1 MQKQLSIFKNNS
13 IQRILHSRNLIKLL
27 TLFISYLESHE
38 SVHHHD
44 KDKDENKEEEEDKS
58 SSLLTTSDRSIISC
72 SIPSIHHDNIMF
84 RNGVHN
90 ITWLSNNLNRR
101 LNNSHGRLNN
111 LNSRLLL
118 DIGNLWASIHLY
130 SGIRESL
137 EALVDLIIG
146 VLAKTLL
153 LLGELLLLLGELL
166 LLLLLREALVNFRS
180 RRSVSGIIGKIEVL
194 LNAGSSGKGIGIL
207 ARMGVDVD
215 ELVVEDGLGVGIVEI
230 VNVGVHLEEMV
241 GQK

>member
-1 MQKQLSIFKNNS
+1 ML
-13 IQRILHSRNLIKLL
+13 
-27 TLFISYLESHE
+27 
-38 SVHHHD
+38 
-44 KDKDENKEEEEDKS
+44 
-58 SSLLTTSDRSIISC
+58 
-72 SIPSIHHDNIMF
+72 

-101 LNNSHGRLNN
+101 LDDSHGRLNN

-118 DIGNLWASIHLY
+118 DIGNLWASIHLHG
-130 SGIRESL
+130 SIRESL
-137 EALVDLIIG
+137 EALIDLIIG

-153 LLGELLLLLGELL
+153 LLGELLLLLLGELL

-194 LNAGSSGKGIGIL
+194 LNAGSSGKGIGVL
-207 ARMGVDVD
+207 AGVGVNVD
-215 ELVVEDGLGVGIVEI
+215 ELVIEDGLGVGIVEI